1 MNISIHID
9 ADSTANELI
18 AASNFTRELALGRG
32 APVSSGTPFPT
43 ITVPADEGDLREPEV
58 TAAAA
63 PAAGTEPP
71 KRRRRSKEEIAA
83 EALAAENAR
92 VAAAEAEAQ
101 ASNEAGLAEAA
112 AEPEV
117 PAEEAAAEPE
127 VPAEEPEAFETIAP
141 ATGKNYTESEVQQ
154 IATVVA
160 RTHGADKVKNKIAE
174 LGAQRIAGLEQGKL
188 NELGAYL
195 EGLK

>member
-9 ADSTANELI
+9 GDSTANELI
-18 AASNFTRELALGRG
+18 AVGNFARELAISRG
-32 APVSSGTPFPT
+32 AHVSSGPT
-43 ITVPADEGDLREPEV
+43 IGGTVPADEGDLQEPGV
-58 TAAAA
+58 TSVPET
-63 PAAGTEPP
+63 PAVAGTEPP

-83 EALAAENAR
+83 T
-92 VAAAEAEAQ
+92 AAAE
-101 ASNEAGLAEAA
+101 
-112 AEPEV
+112 V
-117 PAEEAAAEPE
+117 PATEPATETPEPATETPEPATEPAA
-127 VPAEEPEAFETIAP
+127 AEEPEAFETVTP
-141 ATGKNYTESEVQQ
+141 ATGKNYTETEVQQ

-160 RTHGADKVKNKIAE
+160 RTHGADKVKGKIAE

>member
-9 ADSTANELI
+9 GDSTANELI

-83 EALAAENAR
+83 AT
-92 VAAAEAEAQ
+92 
-101 ASNEAGLAEAA
+101 
-112 AEPEV
+112 EPATETPE
-117 PAEEAAAEPE
+117 PATEPATE
-127 VPAEEPEAFETIAP
+127 TPEPATEPATTEEPEAFETVTP
-141 ATGKNYTESEVQQ
+141 ATGKNYTEAEVQQ

-188 NELGAYL
+188 NELAIYL

>member
-32 APVSSGTPFPT
+32 APVSSGTPSPT

-101 ASNEAGLAEAA
+101 ASNEAGLAEAQA
-112 AEPEV
+112 EV
-117 PAEEAAAEPE
+117 PATETRGEPT
-127 VPAEEPEAFETIAP
+127 EEPEAFETVTP
-141 ATGKNYTESEVQQ
+141 ATGKNYTEAEVQQ

>member
-18 AASNFTRELALGRG
+18 AVSNFTRELALGRG

-63 PAAGTEPP
+63 PAAPAAGTEPP
-71 KRRRRSKEEIAA
+71 KRRRRSKEEI
-83 EALAAENAR
+83 AAENAR

-101 ASNEAGLAEAA
+101 ASNEAGLAEAQA
-112 AEPEV
+112 EV
-117 PAEEAAAEPE
+117 PATETPGEPA
-127 VPAEEPEAFETIAP
+127 AEEPDAFETVTP
-141 ATGKNYTESEVQQ
+141 ATGKNYTEAEVQQ

>member
-83 EALAAENAR
+83 ENAR

-101 ASNEAGLAEAA
+101 ASNEAGLAEAQA
-112 AEPEV
+112 EV
-117 PAEEAAAEPE
+117 PAETPPEPA
-127 VPAEEPEAFETIAP
+127 AEEPEAFETVTP
-141 ATGKNYTESEVQQ
+141 ATGKNYTEAEVQQ

>member
-9 ADSTANELI
+9 GDSTANELI

-101 ASNEAGLAEAA
+101 ASNEAGLAEAQ
-112 AEPEV
+112 AEA
-117 PAEEAAAEPE
+117 PATEP
-127 VPAEEPEAFETIAP
+127 ATTEEPEAFETVTP
-141 ATGKNYTESEVQQ
+141 ATGKNYTEAEVQQ

-188 NELGAYL
+188 NELAIYL

>member
-18 AASNFTRELALGRG
+18 AVSNFTRELALGRG

-101 ASNEAGLAEAA
+101 ASNEAGLAEAQA
-112 AEPEV
+112 EV
-117 PAEEAAAEPE
+117 PATETPGE
-127 VPAEEPEAFETIAP
+127 PAEEPEAFETVTP
-141 ATGKNYTESEVQQ
+141 ATGKNYTEAEVQQ